1 MTGIQT
7 MVVAIVAIVMFASII
22 KARYGYER
30 GAGGRRSGRGGR
42 GDELPGVGA
51 AENERLRHEL
61 TELKQRLA
69 VLERITVE
77 KENSL
82 ERQIEAL
89 RDA

>member
-1 MTGIQT
+1 MTSTQI
-7 MVVAIVAIVMFASII
+7 MVIAIVAIVMFASVI
-22 KARYGYER
+22 KARYGH
-30 GAGGRRSGRGGR
+30 GHGPAGRSRRGGR
-42 GDELPGVGA
+42 GHELDAAGA